1 MDKVCHYVNENI
13 IQFHESRITILSRLT
28 LNQLLKNNPYLFQAK
43 NITKASAVIE
53 ETWEFVT
60 AK

>member
-1 MDKVCHYVNENI
+1 MNENI